1 MMHVKGQREAVV
13 FGYALAIAALLCIA
27 GYVSS
32 GGCGHT
38 STGADTAGGNGKSTT
53 QQVERAKELNRQA
66 GAEIG
71 TAGDAVGRAE
81 QQVERAAELNQSAQT
96 GVSDC
101 KKFVGELKAG
111 NRRAKQLLDELI
123 GEHQSGEATDKKN

>member
-1 MMHVKGQREAVV
+1 MMYVKGKRKAVV
-13 FGYALAIAALLCIA
+13 FGYALTIAVMLCVA

-38 STGADTAGGNGKSTT
+38 GTDADTAGGNGHSTT
-53 QQVERAKELNRQA
+53 QQVERVKELNRQA

-81 QQVERAAELNQSAQT
+81 QHAERAAELNQSAQT
-96 GVSDC
+96 RVGDCQKLVS
-101 KKFVGELKAG
+101 ELKAD

-123 GEHQSGEATDKKN
+123 GEHKTGAAQDAAR

>member
-1 MMHVKGQREAVV
+1 MYVKGQREDVV
-13 FGYALAIAALLCIA
+13 FGYALTIAALLCVA

-38 STGADTAGGNGKSTT
+38 GTDADTAGGNGHSTT
-53 QQVERAKELNRQA
+53 QQVERVEELNRQA

-81 QQVERAAELNQSAQT
+81 QHAERAAQLNQSAQA

-101 KKFVGELKAG
+101 QKLIGELKAD

-123 GEHQSGEATDKKN
+123 GERQAGEATDATY

>member
-81 QQVERAAELNQSAQT
+81 QQVERAAELNQLAQT

-101 KKFVGELKAG
+101 KKFVGELKAD

>member
-1 MMHVKGQREAVV
+1 MMYVKGQREAVV
-13 FGYALAIAALLCIA
+13 FGYALAIAALLCVV

-38 STGADTAGGNGKSTT
+38 STDTDTAGGNGKSTT
-53 QQVERAKELNRQA
+53 QQVERAEELNRQA

-81 QQVERAAELNQSAQT
+81 QHAESAAAANQSAQARAAE
-96 GVSDC
+96 C
-101 KKFVGELKAG
+101 KKLVDELRQD
-111 NRRAKQLLDELI
+111 NRRAKCILDELI
-123 GEHQSGEATDKKN
+123 NNAQTGAAQDKAH

>member
-1 MMHVKGQREAVV
+1 MMYVKGKRKAVV
-13 FGYALAIAALLCIA
+13 FGYALTISVMLCVA

-38 STGADTAGGNGKSTT
+38 GTDADTAGGNSHSTT
-53 QQVERAKELNRQA
+53 QQVERVKELNRQA

-81 QQVERAAELNQSAQT
+81 QHAEQAAELNQSAQA
-96 GVSDC
+96 GADDC
-101 KKFVGELKAG
+101 GKLVEQLQAD
-111 NRRAKQLLDELI
+111 NRRAKRILDELI
-123 GEHQSGEATDKKN
+123 SNAQTGATAGTEN